1 MHLCRMEGCNQT
13 YQDKLYCELGT
24 AITEQVFFISLFAS
38 VIRLIGAI
46 PFLNPIFSLHFN
58 HLKERMGDNS
68 NSNLANAR

>member
-1 MHLCRMEGCNQT
+1 MEGCNQT

-46 PFLNPIFSLHFN
+46 PFPSPNFFSSLQSF
-58 HLKERMGDNS
+58 ERAYGDKS
-68 NSNLANAR
+68 NSDLANAR